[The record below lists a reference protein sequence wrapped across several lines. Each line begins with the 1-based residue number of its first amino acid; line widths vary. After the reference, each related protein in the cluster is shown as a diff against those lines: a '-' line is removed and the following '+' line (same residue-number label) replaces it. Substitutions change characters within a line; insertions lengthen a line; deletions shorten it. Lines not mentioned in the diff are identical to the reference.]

1 VVTYKWSMEA
11 LEQALGNH
19 SSCTEVRPI
28 LRHSLKLQSSYLH
41 CLGREPAYTSA
52 NIETAQTVDYIA
64 YTPKSGPLCP
74 MQRPW
79 EVQPVAVL
87 DVPPFRSIRGG
98 CPNPSIPSD
107 HVCLL
112 ADYDVVP
119 V

>member
-1 VVTYKWSMEA
+1 
-11 LEQALGNH
+11 
-19 SSCTEVRPI
+19 
-28 LRHSLKLQSSYLH
+28 
-41 CLGREPAYTSA
+41 
-52 NIETAQTVDYIA
+52 
-64 YTPKSGPLCP
+64 
-74 MQRPW
+74 
-79 EVQPVAVL
+79 VAVL